1 MFDVLTLNKIAPQG
15 LDKFSAEKYTV
26 TDTCENPD
34 GIILRSFSMHDMELP
49 ANLKAVARAG
59 AGVNNIP
66 IDACTEKGIVVF
78 NTPGANAN
86 AVKELVIAGLL
97 LASRNIT
104 GGIEWAKTLIG
115 KGAEVPKLVEKGKG
129 QFVGPE
135 LKGKKL
141 GVIGLGAIGVMV
153 ANTAHNLGMDVIG
166 YDPYLTID
174 SAWHLS
180 RSIIKAKDMNEIFA
194 TCDYITL
201 HVPLNDSTKN
211 MINSDTLKTM
221 KNGVRILNFSRG
233 GLVNASHLATAI
245 EEKKVACYVTD
256 FPDET
261 VLTMDNVIAIPHLGA
276 STPESEENCAEM
288 AAQELVDYLENG
300 NITNSV
306 NFPSCSVDREGDVR
320 VTILHQNV
328 PTMLSQFS
336 ALFAEKQLNILNMMN
351 KNKKETAYTIMDISG
366 AVDDDIEEKLQKI
379 EGVLRVRVL
388 R

>member
-15 LDKFSAEKYTV
+15 LDKFCPEKYTV

-49 ANLKAVARAG
+49 ENLKAVARAG

-194 TCDYITL
+194 NCDYITL

-221 KNGVRILNFSRG
+221 KDGVRILNFSRG

-320 VTILHQNV
+320 VTILHHNV

-336 ALFAEKQLNILNMMN
+336 ALFAEKHLNILNMMN

-366 AVDDDIEEKLQKI
+366 AVDDNIEEKLEKI

>member
-15 LDKFSAEKYTV
+15 LEKFNSEKYQV
-26 TDTCENPD
+26 TDSCENPD

-49 ANLKAVARAG
+49 ENLKAVARAG

-86 AVKELVIAGLL
+86 AVKELVIASLF

-135 LKGKKL
+135 IKGKTL

-153 ANTAHNLGMDVIG
+153 ANAAHNLGMEVIG

-180 RSIIKAKDMNEIFA
+180 RSIRKAKDMNEIFA
-194 TCDYITL
+194 NSDYITL
-201 HVPLNDSTKN
+201 HVPLNDSTN
-211 MINSDTLKTM
+211 GMINSDSLKIM
-221 KNGVRILNFSRG
+221 KDGVRILNFSRG
-233 GLVNASHLATAI
+233 GLVNSAHLATAI

-261 VLTMDNVIAIPHLGA
+261 VLSMENVIAIPHLGA

-288 AAQELVDYLENG
+288 AAQELVEFLENG
-300 NITNSV
+300 NIVNSV
-306 NFPSCSVDREGDVR
+306 NFPNCSADREGDVR
-320 VTILHQNV
+320 VTILHKNI

-336 ALFAEKQLNILNMMN
+336 SIFAEKHLNIQNMIN
-351 KNKKETAYTIMDISG
+351 KNKKENAYTIMDIEG
-366 AVDDDIEEKLQKI
+366 VVGEEVEEKLVAI
-379 EGVLRVRVL
+379 EGVLKVRIL